1 LRNEIAQN
9 LWDFCHCLHLFEP
22 DHTRA
27 LIFCFDVAQPQRGR
41 FMHHTTFVILVV
53 LVLGQFS
60 VLGCAA
66 LFLWLAGEFSDPPS
80 RRGLLQKRKNAEVTD
95 AGAPAA
101 PAATEMLHAVPLSP
115 DPEAPRDDDGDSG
128 SIDPARSDAAA
139 TQPPISVA

>member
-1 LRNEIAQN
+1 
-9 LWDFCHCLHLFEP
+9 
-22 DHTRA
+22 
-27 LIFCFDVAQPQRGR
+27 
-41 FMHHTTFVILVV
+41 MHHTTFVILVV

-80 RRGLLQKRKNAEVTD
+80 WRGLLQKRKNAEVTD

-101 PAATEMLHAVPLSP
+101 PEATEMLHAVPLSP